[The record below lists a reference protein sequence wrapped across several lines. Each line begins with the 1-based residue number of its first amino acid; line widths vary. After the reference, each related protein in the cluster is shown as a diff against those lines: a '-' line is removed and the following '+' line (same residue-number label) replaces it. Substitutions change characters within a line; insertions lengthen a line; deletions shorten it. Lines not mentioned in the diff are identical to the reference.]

1 MQTLIYRYLGWA
13 DEGESC
19 DQSQDNK
26 PVLSP
31 SNHSAV
37 GYETSNDSSYTPSE
51 AESEASTATIGRSAI
66 LEPMTSD
73 IHNHTLHEETL
84 EGASETVNP
93 HPYLTISADIAR
105 EAIYIYE
112 LGKEGV
118 IDDTW
123 NSKSCLLTRTLV
135 HNRATSTSGRLLW
148 RCDVNYDPE
157 SAVAGDVVVLYMP
170 DRDFVKKIEQGEVV
184 FDKGV
189 DLKQDSIPM
198 QVIDPDFTGPEQ
210 RLAGRVLAWKVCGS
224 GDCDWMD
231 RQGRPI
237 DLGDLEVIPNIIH
250 LLNSKKI
257 HVDVKLAWY
266 LKSTHKV
273 MVVLIDPGQQD
284 PLNKTPYSVASY
296 NLD

>member
-1 MQTLIYRYLGWA
+1 MRNLIYHYLGWA

-19 DQSQDNK
+19 DQSEDNK
-26 PVLSP
+26 SMPSP
-31 SNHSAV
+31 SRSSAD
-37 GYETSNDSSYTPSE
+37 GFETSNDSSYTASE

-66 LEPMTSD
+66 LESMASD
-73 IHNHTLHEETL
+73 VHNDTPHEEIF

-93 HPYLTISADIAR
+93 HPYLTISTGIAR

-123 NSKSCLLTRTLV
+123 NSKSCLLTRTLI
-135 HNRATSTSGRLLW
+135 HNRATSTSRRVLW

-157 SAVAGDVVVLYMP
+157 STVAGDVVVLYMP
-170 DRDFVKKIEQGEVV
+170 DRDFVEMIEQGEVV
-184 FDKGV
+184 FDQGV

-198 QVIDPDFTGPEQ
+198 QMIDPDFTGPEQ
-210 RLAGRVLAWKVCGS
+210 RLSGRVLAWKVCGS

-250 LLNSKKI
+250 LLK
-257 HVDVKLAWY
+257 
-266 LKSTHKV
+266 
-273 MVVLIDPGQQD
+273 
-284 PLNKTPYSVASY
+284 
-296 NLD
+296 